1 MRNLTNLALI
11 VLLGTL
17 LGSCSIINYTAH
29 KTYSRSISDMP
40 YDAII
45 IPGIPYDSLK
55 PNRIL
60 LARMHWAKHLYETGV
75 AKNIIFS
82 GSAVHTP
89 FIEGKAMKII
99 ADSMGIPPQNTFIE
113 YHALHSTENVD
124 YGLELAD
131 SLGFKKVAVATDP
144 FQSIFL
150 SLHIKDRKLDVA
162 LLPFQLDSMKTF
174 NRPLP
179 AINHSDAYVQNFVPL
194 KNRTEERLTTFT
206 LPDAKPATD

>member
-1 MRNLTNLALI
+1 MKKTTNLVI
-11 VLLGTL
+11 TL
-17 LGSCSIINYTAH
+17 LAGLLLSSCSIINYTVS
-29 KTYSRSISDMP
+29 KTYNRYVSDVP
-40 YDAII
+40 YDVII
-45 IPGIPYDSLK
+45 VPGIPYDSIK

-60 LARMHWAKHLYETGV
+60 LARMHWAKHLYETGI

-89 FIEGKAMKII
+89 FVEGKAMKMI
-99 ADSMGIPPQNTFIE
+99 ADAMGIPPQNTFIE

-124 YGLELAD
+124 YGLKLAD

-144 FQSIFL
+144 FQSLFL
-150 SLHIKDRKLDVA
+150 SMHIKDRKLNVA

-179 AINHSDAYVQNFVPL
+179 AINYAEAYVQNFVPL
-194 KNRTEERLTTFT
+194 KNRTDERVSTFT
-206 LPDAKPATD
+206 LQDAKPTTD

>member
-1 MRNLTNLALI
+1 MKKTTNL
-11 VLLGTL
+11 LLTL
-17 LGSCSIINYTAH
+17 VAGMLLSSCSIINYTAS
-29 KTYSRSISDMP
+29 KTYHRYVSDVP

-45 IPGIPYDSLK
+45 VPGIPYDSVK

-60 LARMHWAKHLYETGV
+60 LARMHWAKHLYEAGI

-89 FIEGKAMKII
+89 FVEGKAMKMI

-124 YGLELAD
+124 YGMELAD

-144 FQSIFL
+144 FQSLFL
-150 SLHIKDRKLDVA
+150 SLHIKDRKLNVA

-179 AINHSDAYVQNFVPL
+179 AINYADAYVQNFVPL
-194 KNRTEERLTTFT
+194 KNRTDERLTTVT
-206 LPDAKPATD
+206 LQDAKPATD